1 MRMQILFIFLS
12 RFLHGISEWAPILI
26 YEDHPFC
33 MGILSHLHS
42 QYQNNF
48 LKNCDP
54 KQVVRIWPM
63 CFQKQN
69 QLREKKKEKRENQL
83 NILILQAFEPSLYL
97 LVTETLN

>member
-1 MRMQILFIFLS
+1 
-12 RFLHGISEWAPILI
+12 
-26 YEDHPFC
+26 
-33 MGILSHLHS
+33 
-42 QYQNNF
+42 
-48 LKNCDP
+48 
-54 KQVVRIWPM
+54 M